1 MNHENQLIKNTFIIA
16 LGKLGTQIVSFLLLP
31 LYTEKLVPSEMGIYD
46 FLVTL
51 CNFLQPIITLLMEES
66 MFRFL
71 IDAETTKEKKKVITA
86 TIIYISFGTLLF
98 VLIAGLI
105 CGFTHYEYGL
115 LFIVFVISN
124 ILISLSNAL
133 ARGMGKLKLYSISNF
148 VLGASTIV
156 LNVIF
161 IISFRL
167 GAKGLLLSN
176 TIANTMTAL
185 VILARLRIISYIS
198 KKSISGKLLKKMVRF
213 SVPLVPNNLSW
224 VIISVSDRLMLTWM
238 VSADANGLYS
248 IANRFPNIV
257 YTCYMFFSTA
267 WKETSAKI
275 AKEEDKVKRA
285 KEFNKIYREVKSL
298 VRAVTVGLIAV
309 MPFAFEVLINKSY
322 ADAYIYIP
330 LLTLSVYYMNLS
342 NFYGG
347 IFQAFKSTKIMGY
360 TTAIGAAVNV
370 LINLIFMRIWG
381 IWAATIST
389 IVSSLIVYAYR
400 KYKVNKYIR
409 LREKINYIYW
419 ILLAITIITYYVGN
433 QIISAL
439 VLAVVVAYCVYTNKN
454 ILRKIMLAVK
464 NRITA

>member
-1 MNHENQLIKNTFIIA
+1 MNHEKQLIKNTFIIA

-46 FLVTL
+46 FLITL
-51 CNFLQPIITLLMEES
+51 CNFIQPIITLLMEES

-86 TIIYISFGTLLF
+86 TIIYILFGTILF
-98 VLIAGLI
+98 TIIAGLI
-105 CGFTHYEYGL
+105 CGFTKYEYGL
-115 LFIVFVISN
+115 LFIIFVISN
-124 ILISLSNAL
+124 IMISLSNAL
-133 ARGMGKLKLYSISNF
+133 ARGMGKLKLYSVSNF

-161 IISFRL
+161 ILSFKM
-167 GAKGLLLSN
+167 GAKGLLL
-176 TIANTMTAL
+176 ANTVANMATAL
-185 VILARLRIISYIS
+185 IILMRLRFYSYVG
-198 KKSISGKLLKKMVRF
+198 KKYVSPKLLKKMVKF
-213 SVPLVPNNLSW
+213 SIPLVPNNLSW

-275 AKEEDKVKRA
+275 AKEEDKIKRA

-298 VRAVTVGLIAV
+298 VRAVTIGLIAI
-309 MPFAFEVLINKSY
+309 MPFAFDLLINKSY
-322 ADAYIYIP
+322 ADAYVYIP
-330 LLTLSVYYMNLS
+330 LLTISVYYMNLS

-360 TTAIGAAVNV
+360 TTAIGAAINV
-370 LINLIFMRIWG
+370 IINLIFMKIWG

-389 IVSSLIVYAYR
+389 VVSALFVYAYR
-400 KYKVNKYIR
+400 KYKMKKYIR
-409 LREKINYIYW
+409 LKEKINIEYW

-433 QIISAL
+433 QIVSAI
-439 VLAVVVAYCVYTNKN
+439 VLAVVVAYCVYTNKT
-454 ILRKIMLAVK
+454 IIRKILETVK
-464 NRITA
+464 QRIVA